1 MYEYESKVEWKKDR
15 LCRMSTGGGISMDFS
30 SPPEFKGIEGL
41 ISPEDLFVASENTCL
56 LMTFISVAEKMR
68 FEFLSY
74 ECDAVGHLEKTDE
87 GLVFT
92 EMILRPRIVV
102 GSEESVKKAERA
114 LEIAD
119 KNCLIANSMKT
130 KVIVEPEIV
139 VIG

>member
-1 MYEYESKVEWKKDR
+1 MYEYESKVEWNKDR
-15 LCRMSTGGGISMDFS
+15 LCRMSTGGGVSMDFS

-41 ISPEDLFVASENTCL
+41 ITPEDLFVASENTCL

-74 ECDAVGHLEKTDE
+74 ECDAVGHLEKTDD

-92 EMILRPRIVV
+92 RIILRPRIEI
-102 GSEESVKKAERA
+102 GSEENLKKAERA
-114 LEIAD
+114 LEIAH

-130 KVIVEPEIV
+130 EIIIEPEIV
-139 VIG
+139 LSG